1 MGGSNS
7 TTLVFLGTCLLFAET
22 ALSVLAGLTDANS
35 TIVAGFAFGA
45 LAMVLTAL
53 VVMYKIDPAF
63 LTLSGA
69 QALDLRRLQALLD
82 ETALANL
89 PPELQLAH
97 LKSLATLPDR
107 DLERGETEEFAE
119 ETETVDEEA
128 DEIEAADEAMSRRVG
143 GG

>member
-1 MGGSNS
+1 MRGTNS
-7 TTLVFLGTCLLFAET
+7 TTLWFLGTCLGFAEA
-22 ALSVLAGLTDANS
+22 ALAILAKLTDANA
-35 TIVAGFAFGA
+35 TIVAAFALAA
-45 LAMVLTAL
+45 LAMVLVAL

-82 ETALANL
+82 EAALANL

-97 LKSLATLPDR
+97 LRSLAALPDR
-107 DLERGETEEFAE
+107 DLEQGETEEFAGE
-119 ETETVDEEA
+119 AETIDEEA
-128 DEIEAADEAMSRRVG
+128 DEIEAEDEIMRRRLG